1 MSSYSSFTYP
11 IEKEFKAK
19 QSDFFNHCIFW
30 DLSLQNIKLLKE
42 LAKQKTDKVDQYIKL
57 KKGFEE
63 AKTIE
68 DKKKVIQLYKKVAPV
83 NILSQFSHFIYFE
96 NIKIETDV
104 ERRFLKLAKFFFQ
117 DTITNNATEL
127 YIKYIKNGYMDFE
140 TFGYLHTFL
149 ERTCEW
155 ITKESRIHYF
165 PETLTTAIETL
176 DQYLIPD
183 LTDIVLNYS

>member
-19 QSDFFNHCIFW
+19 QNDFFSHCIFW
-30 DLSLQNIKLLKE
+30 DFSLQKIKLLKQ

-68 DKKKVIQLYKKVAPV
+68 DKKKVIQLYNKVAPV
-83 NILSQFSHFIYFE
+83 NILNQFSHFIYFE
-96 NIKIETDV
+96 NIKIETDA
-104 ERRFLKLAKFFFQ
+104 ERRFLKLTKFFFQ
-117 DTITNNATEL
+117 DTITDKATEL

-149 ERTCEW
+149 DRTCEW

-176 DQYLIPD
+176 DRYLIPD
-183 LTDIVLNYS
+183 LADIVLNYA